1 MWQAM
6 PRDSHGSLALLVEG
20 IPQAPFERRISFC
33 GCAFC
38 ERFLAAPLVSSA
50 VFRNSNIKCH
60 RKSAFVRMRACLCVS
75 FASIK
80 APLCMESVIRQKL
93 TKHRE
98 NRSSY
103 IQCYYSIT
111 FLLPYC
117 YFNYVGNLRFMGQTI
132 KFILFDL
139 KFPKFE
145 SHHRKNPPKDQ
156 CLPEVSYLFIHIF
169 ILSI

>member
-103 IQCYYSIT
+103 IEDLLFWFRISGCLQPGT
-111 FLLPYC
+111 FSSRKACDPAPAPC
-117 YFNYVGNLRFMGQTI
+117 CRF
-132 KFILFDL
+132 L
-139 KFPKFE
+139 
-145 SHHRKNPPKDQ
+145 
-156 CLPEVSYLFIHIF
+156 
-169 ILSI
+169 

>member
-60 RKSAFVRMRACLCVS
+60 RKFAFVRMRACLRVS

-117 YFNYVGNLRFMGQTI
+117 YFICGEFTVYGADNKIYFV
-132 KFILFDL
+132 
-139 KFPKFE
+139 
-145 SHHRKNPPKDQ
+145 
-156 CLPEVSYLFIHIF
+156 
-169 ILSI
+169 

>member
-1 MWQAM
+1 MEM
-6 PRDSHGSLALLVEG
+6 
-20 IPQAPFERRISFC
+20 FC
-33 GCAFC
+33 KFCRLTFC
-38 ERFLAAPLVSSA
+38 EFVIHLRYAVSA

-60 RKSAFVRMRACLCVS
+60 RKSAFVRMRACLYVS

-98 NRSSY
+98 NRSPY

-117 YFNYVGNLRFMGQTI
+117 YFNYARNLRIMGQTI

-156 CLPEVSYLFIHIF
+156 CLPEDSYLFIHIF

>member
-1 MWQAM
+1 
-6 PRDSHGSLALLVEG
+6 
-20 IPQAPFERRISFC
+20 
-33 GCAFC
+33 
-38 ERFLAAPLVSSA
+38 
-50 VFRNSNIKCH
+50 
-60 RKSAFVRMRACLCVS
+60 
-75 FASIK
+75 
-80 APLCMESVIRQKL
+80 MESVIRQKL

-98 NRSSY
+98 NRSPY

-156 CLPEVSYLFIHIF
+156 CLPEDFILFIHIF
-169 ILSI
+169 TFPI

>member
-6 PRDSHGSLALLVEG
+6 PRDSHGSLALLAEG

-60 RKSAFVRMRACLCVS
+60 RKSAFVRMRACLRVS

-98 NRSSY
+98 NRSPY

-117 YFNYVGNLRFMGQTI
+117 YFNYVGNLQFMGQTI

-156 CLPEVSYLFIHIF
+156 CLPEDSYLFIHIF